1 MPKKSLCP
9 IIVII
14 ALLFSSCALLPVEET
29 LPNIPIIQE
38 YEKETVKQAK
48 VQRGD
53 LILSRD
59 VRCSYQITK
68 QESLSFSLGDVCIDQ
83 VYIKEGD
90 SVKAGDLLI
99 SLEMEAITQEIAS
112 MKHTLTKLQLQKD
125 QLIEKRDLEFR
136 RLDVMLAEIASELSA
151 LEALINSVPEATT
164 APSGQ
169 EELTDVKERY
179 EALLKEQKQQQE
191 VRERIGTDYANQI
204 RDVEDSIYLQNLR
217 ISEKHAAADQRCLFA
232 GISGTVTY
240 LREIKEGQRTIKD
253 QHMVTISDL
262 KSPCIVAKGDYAAF
276 LPVGK
281 EITVSMLGNQ
291 LQAVVI
297 DPAQNGIKTE
307 DGTNASYL
315 KLLQPDPTLT
325 NGSLGSIQIVED
337 QRNDVLYL
345 DQAAIITSNG
355 ETFVY
360 MLDADGLRMIQP
372 VKTGFVCG
380 DYVEILE
387 GLKEGDLVIID

>member
-9 IIVII
+9 LIVIVAI
-14 ALLFSSCALLPVEET
+14 LFSSCALLPVEET

-53 LILSRD
+53 LILSSD
-59 VRCSYQITK
+59 VRCLYQITK
-68 QESLSFSLGDVCIDQ
+68 QESLRFFLGDVCIDQ

-99 SLEMEAITQEIAS
+99 SLEMEAITQDIAS
-112 MKHTLTKLQLQKD
+112 MNHALSKLQLQKE
-125 QLIEKRDLEFR
+125 QLIEKRDLELK
-136 RLDVMLAEIASELSA
+136 RLDVTLADIASELST
-151 LEALINSVPEATT
+151 LEALINSVPEAT
-164 APSGQ
+164 
-169 EELTDVKERY
+169 ELTAAKEKY
-179 EALLKEQKQQQE
+179 EALLQEQTQQQE
-191 VRERIGTDYANQI
+191 DRERIGTDYTNQI

-217 ISEKHAAADQRCLFA
+217 ISEKHTAANQRRLFA

-240 LREIKEGQRTIKD
+240 LREIKEGQHTIKD

-262 KSPCIVAKGDYAAF
+262 KSACIVVKGDYAAY
-276 LPVGK
+276 LPIGK
-281 EITVSMLGNQ
+281 EVTVSMLGNR

-297 DPAQNGIKTE
+297 DPARNGIKTE
-307 DGTNASYL
+307 DGTSASYL

-325 NGSLGSIQIVED
+325 SGSSGSIQIVED

-345 DQAAIITSNG
+345 DKTAIITSNG

-360 MLDADGLRMIQP
+360 MLDADGLRIIQP
-372 VKTGFVCG
+372 VKTGFVCN

-387 GLKEGDLVIID
+387 GLEEGDLVIID